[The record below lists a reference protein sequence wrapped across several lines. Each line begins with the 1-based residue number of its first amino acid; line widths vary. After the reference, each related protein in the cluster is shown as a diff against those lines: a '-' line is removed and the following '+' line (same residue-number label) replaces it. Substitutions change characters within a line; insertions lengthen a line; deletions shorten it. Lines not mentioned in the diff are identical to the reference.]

1 MRPIALDITQHGS
14 LGGTKVNMSFDENS
28 IVHLMGVLT
37 DLYSD
42 SELAVIREY
51 STNAHDSHVASGQ
64 TRPIEVTLPT
74 ELSPYLVIKDFGLGM
89 STDDIAD
96 TYSKYGASTKRN
108 TNSQSGTLGLGC
120 KSALTYTAQFS
131 VSAVKD
137 GMKTIV
143 NVSRGADGA
152 GVMEVV
158 DTSPSTEPQGV
169 TVTIP
174 VKNIYSLRRK
184 AQEFFIYWHPRTVLV
199 DGQEPS
205 QVVGIEI
212 TDNITLLDKESS
224 SDYIVMGNVAY
235 EVEEEYSIA
244 KPASYWKHSGVV
256 AWVPIGSVEFTPN
269 REGLRYTAH
278 TKTALDKLR
287 KEFEDGLSKKLS
299 KEIDECST
307 SAEALHKWAT
317 MQSKFSDLGA
327 FKVVN
332 SWRGKSFKAF
342 LDGLYYTKFNLTA
355 TRNQTRYT
363 SYLDADAVVDG
374 VFVVDRPD
382 VQISTVHKAKIRQLV
397 EDNGLSPR
405 YVYII
410 KNDQNVDDWLDQS
423 KVFTWTEVVSV
434 KLPRNSNYNG
444 PRGKQRYKLVTATG
458 SEEVDDLDTS
468 RPIYYDSPKDFNYSH
483 ARRVFDLNVDQ
494 VVLLNANRHN
504 KFLRDYPTAKTV
516 SDGIY
521 IKRQEYLDTVPQD
534 VVDSLS
540 MDRKHFLKALDPSK
554 IDDPDL
560 IEDIKLAH
568 LDTSRWN
575 DKFCMWGG
583 KSSGRKQ
590 ALSKYSLLQTYFSRL
605 HEHTYVYINAV
616 YNEG

>member
-1 MRPIALDITQHGS
+1 MRPIALDISQHGS

-42 SELAVIREY
+42 SELAIIREY
-51 STNAHDSHVASGQ
+51 STNAHDSHIAAGQ

-89 STDDIAD
+89 SKDDIVD

-108 TNSQSGTLGLGC
+108 TDSQSGTLGLGC

-158 DTSPSTEPQGV
+158 DISPSMEPQGV
-169 TVTIP
+169 VVTIP

-212 TDNITLLDKESS
+212 TDNITLLDRQSS

-235 EVEEEYSIA
+235 EVEEEHSIA

-299 KEIDECST
+299 KEINECST
-307 SAEALHKWAT
+307 AAEALYKWSS
-317 MQSKFSDLGA
+317 MQKNFSSLHA
-327 FKVVN
+327 FKVVDN
-332 SWRGKSFKAF
+332 WRGKSFKAF
-342 LDGLYYTKFNLTA
+342 LDNLYCTQFNLTA
-355 TRNQTRYT
+355 ARNQTRFT
-363 SYLDADAVVDG
+363 SYLDADAVVNG

-382 VQISTVHKAKIRQLV
+382 VQISTVHKAKIRKLV

-423 KVFTWTEVVSV
+423 KVFTWTEVTSV

-444 PRGKQRYKLVTATG
+444 PRGKQRYELVTATS
-458 SEEVDDLDTS
+458 SEEVDDLDTN

-483 ARRVFDLNVDQ
+483 ARRVFDVNVDQ

-504 KFLRDYPTAKTV
+504 KFLRDYPTAKEV
-516 SDGIY
+516 SEGIK

-540 MDRKHFLKALDPSK
+540 MDRKEFLKALDSDK
-554 IDDPDL
+554 VDDPDL
-560 IEDIKLAH
+560 IEDIKLAKV
-568 LDTSRWN
+568 DTTKWR
-575 DKFCMWGG
+575 DKFNMWGG
-583 KSSGRKQ
+583 NPSSREQ
-590 ALSKYSLLQTYFSRL
+590 ALSKYPLLQTYNTQI
-605 HEHTYVYINAV
+605 HKHTYIYINAV